1 MSQLYARGSEWRKW
15 DLHLH
20 SFYTNMNNNY
30 RSTTAGETPKT
41 EDDFIKKIK
50 ESDLKVVGLTNYFNF
65 KEEDYQLKDKLEQ
78 EGITVFL
85 NLETRLA
92 YQNKEDDCCDFH
104 IIFDNTLKKEQ
115 INLFLNNLDVNV
127 DGHNKKA
134 SLIVSP
140 DDYLKGTV
148 ELDDVKKTIENES
161 LGVKNR
167 CLIGFLSRG
176 KGNGRTSSAYEKIY
190 NNTHFLI
197 HSSDNHRNIVADQK
211 FWSGY
216 GRPLFQSSDAHSFSQ
231 IGEKFSWVK
240 ADPTFKG
247 FLQTLN
253 ELERICIDE
262 VPKLLKKIATSPQ
275 NFITKLYIDK
285 KVDSS
290 IDEIWYDKTDISVN
304 PGLVAI
310 IGNKGSGK
318 SAIADITSLCANTH
332 NKNFSFLTQT
342 KFRMPKPF
350 DRSKSYE
357 ACVTWVDGSLSG
369 KISLDSNSDE
379 NQPERVRYIPQNFL
393 ENLCTT
399 ENDREFEKEL
409 RSIIFQYLPDE
420 LKYGK
425 TNLDEVID
433 YLSQEIE
440 MSEKDISEKIS
451 ECNKRIVDLEEKKN
465 PNYVKSLEN
474 ALELKRKALD
484 NLLSVK
490 PEEVKKPVHENNE
503 EETKKQ
509 KEIVVLVEELGKIEE
524 RINESQSQLTNESVK
539 MQNLQKAREQII
551 RISQNIESAIIEI
564 TPLLRSAELK
574 IEDIVSFSIK
584 KEIIDSAI
592 EKISTRISELK
603 EKIKTEGPNSLYQQR
618 EKIKNEITEKQKQL
632 GEADRLYQNY
642 LNNKKEW
649 EEKVSQI
656 QGSAIIPDTIVY
668 YESQIKYVKEV
679 LELDLQATNDNR
691 SRLVRALLEKK
702 KEILDNYA
710 SLFAPISEF
719 INQNKEKLKDFPIEI
734 QSTFIFDEISEKFFD
749 FVSQGAAGTFNGKE
763 AGFAKIKDLCD
774 NVDLNND
781 DEICNFAKKLD
792 ECLKIDNRDGKSISR
807 EVVNQLKKGH
817 SVLELYDYIY
827 GLSYIKPLF
836 QLQMSGK
843 KLSSLSP
850 GERGAILLLFYLFI
864 DTDDKPL
871 IIDQPE
877 ENLDNESV
885 YKYLV
890 SFIKVAKEK
899 RQIIMVTHNP
909 NLAVVCDADQIIKM
923 DIDKGNK
930 NTVSFVSGAIEDP
943 EINQCIV
950 DVLEGTYPAFD
961 NRNRKYFSKQ
971 L

>member
-1 MSQLYARGSEWRKW
+1 MPNKYARGSEWRKW

-30 RSTTAGETPKT
+30 RSVGGGESPKT
-41 EDDFIKKIK
+41 EADFIAKIK
-50 ESDLKVVGLTNYFNF
+50 DAELQVIGLTNYFNF
-65 KEEDYQLKDKLEQ
+65 KEEDYVLKEKLER

-85 NLETRLA
+85 NLEIRLT
-92 YQNKEDDCCDFH
+92 YQNKDDDCCDFH
-104 IIFDNTLKKEQ
+104 VVFDNNLKKEQ
-115 INLFLNNLDVNV
+115 IKLFLNNLNVNV
-127 DGHNKKA
+127 EGHDKKA
-134 SLIVSP
+134 SVLESS
-140 DDYLKGTV
+140 DDYLKSTI
-148 ELDDVKKTIENES
+148 ELDEIINKLEDES
-161 LGVKNR
+161 LGIKGRYLV
-167 CLIGFLSRG
+167 GFLSRG

-190 NNTHFLI
+190 EKTNFLI
-197 HSSDNHRNIVADQK
+197 HSSENPRNLIDDQNY
-211 FWSGY
+211 WAQHN
-216 GRPLFQSSDAHSFSQ
+216 RPVFQSSDAHSFEQ
-231 IGEKFSWVK
+231 IGRKFSWVK

-247 FLQTLN
+247 LEQTQN
-253 ELERICIDE
+253 EIERICLED
-262 VPKLLKKIATSPQ
+262 VPELKKKMSISPQ
-275 NFITKLYIDK
+275 NFIKRLCIDK
-285 KVDSS
+285 KENSI
-290 IDEIWYDKTDISVN
+290 IDEVWYNKTEIELN

-318 SAIADITSLCANTH
+318 SAIADIAGLCANTH

-357 ACVTWVDGSLSG
+357 ACITWVDDSSSG
-369 KISLDSNSDE
+369 KISLDSSSDE

-399 ENDREFEKEL
+399 ENDKEFEKEL

-425 TNLDEVID
+425 TNLDGVID

-440 MSEKDISEKIS
+440 MSEKDIFEKIS

-474 ALELKRKALD
+474 AFELKRKALE
-484 NLLSVK
+484 NILSVK
-490 PEEVKKPVHENNE
+490 PEEVEKPVHENNE
-503 EETKKQ
+503 EEANKQ
-509 KEIVVLVEELGKIEE
+509 KEIAVLAEKLGKIEE
-524 RINESQSQLTNESVK
+524 QISESQCQLTNESVK

-551 RISQNIESAIIEI
+551 RVSQNIENAITEI
-564 TPLLRSAELK
+564 IPLLQSTELK
-574 IEDIVSFSIK
+574 IEDIISFSFK
-584 KEIIDSAI
+584 KEIIDSTI
-592 EKISTRISELK
+592 EKLSTGIRELK
-603 EKIKTEGPNSLYQQR
+603 EKIKSDGPDSLLQQR
-618 EKIKNEITEKQKQL
+618 ERIKSEITEKQKQL

-642 LNNKKEW
+642 LKNKKEW
-649 EEKVSQI
+649 EEKVSEI
-656 QGSAIIPDTIVY
+656 QGSAGIPDTIVF
-668 YESQIKYVKEV
+668 YENQIKYVKEV
-679 LELDLQATNDNR
+679 LESDLQAANDSR
-691 SRLVRALLEKK
+691 SELVKSLLEKK
-702 KEILDNYA
+702 KEILGNYA
-710 SLFAPISEF
+710 LLFTPIREF
-719 INQNKEKLKDFPIEI
+719 ISQNKEKLKDFPIEI

-749 FVSQGAAGTFNGKE
+749 YISQGPAGTFSGKE
-763 AGFAKIKDLCD
+763 SGSAKLKDLCD

-781 DEICNFAKKLD
+781 DEICNFAKSLD
-792 ECLKIDNRDGKSISR
+792 ECLKIDNRDGKPR

-817 SVLELYDYIY
+817 SVLDLYDYIY

-836 QLQMSGK
+836 ELQMSGK

-864 DTDDKPL
+864 DNDDKPL

-890 SFIKVAKEK
+890 SFIKMAKKK

-923 DIDKGNK
+923 DIDKANK
-930 NTVSFVSGAIEDP
+930 NTVSFIAGAIENP

-961 NRNRKYFSKQ
+961 NRNRKYFSKES
-971 L
+971 LN

>member
-1 MSQLYARGSEWRKW
+1 MNYCQGSIWRRW
-15 DLHLH
+15 DLHVHTASSYDYKYEGDNPNEALINVLKSNNISVVAITDHFIIDKKRINELRAAAPEIIFFPGVELRTDKGDTNIHVILIFDDKTNLDHLSIDFDAFKRGEGKFIDNNDKIFWDYSKIVEFAKKH
-20 SFYTNMNNNY
+20 SAII
-30 RSTTAGETPKT
+30 SVHAGSKSNGIDKQISNLLPENIATKEDYAKT
-41 EDDFIKKIK
+41 VDIFEGGNVNKDIK
-50 ESDLKVVGLTNYFNF
+50 E
-65 KEEDYQLKDKLEQ
+65 
-78 EGITVFL
+78 
-85 NLETRLA
+85 
-92 YQNKEDDCCDFH
+92 
-104 IIFDNTLKKEQ
+104 
-115 INLFLNNLDVNV
+115 
-127 DGHNKKA
+127 
-134 SLIVSP
+134 
-140 DDYLKGTV
+140 
-148 ELDDVKKTIENES
+148 
-161 LGVKNR
+161 
-167 CLIGFLSRG
+167 
-176 KGNGRTSSAYEKIY
+176 YEKY
-190 NNTHFLI
+190 KFPKYGKKPLI
-197 HSSDNHRNIVADQK
+197 FCSDNHNPMKYEPAAPCWI
-211 FWSGY
+211 
-216 GRPLFQSSDAHSFSQ
+216 
-231 IGEKFSWVK
+231 K
-240 ADPTFKG
+240 ANPTFEGLK
-247 FLQTLN
+247 QVIN
-253 ELERICIDE
+253 EPERVFVGD
-262 VPKLLKKIATSPQ
+262 VPNLLRKIKTTPQ
-275 NFITKLYIDK
+275 NFIKRLCIDK
-285 KVDSS
+285 KEGST
-290 IDEIWYDKTDISVN
+290 IDEVWYNKTEIDLN

-357 ACVTWVDGSLSG
+357 ACITWADDSLSG
-369 KISLDSNSDE
+369 KISLDSNSDV

-399 ENDREFEKEL
+399 ENDKEFEKEL

-425 TNLDEVID
+425 TDLDKVID

-440 MSEKDISEKIS
+440 MSEKDIFEKIR

-465 PNYVKSLEN
+465 PNYIKSLEN
-474 ALELKRKALD
+474 ALELKQKALE

-490 PEEVKKPVHENNE
+490 PEEVKKPVHEGNE

-509 KEIVVLVEELGKIEE
+509 KEIVALAEKLENLEKE
-524 RINESQSQLTNESVK
+524 INESQSLLTNESVK
-539 MQNLQKAREQII
+539 LQNLQKAREQII
-551 RISQNIESAIIEI
+551 RVSQNIENAIIEI
-564 TPLLRSAELK
+564 TPLLQSVELK
-574 IEDIVSFSIK
+574 IEDIISVSFK

-603 EKIKTEGPNSLYQQR
+603 EKIKSEGPDSLLQQR
-618 EKIKNEITEKQKQL
+618 EKIKNEITEQQQQL

-642 LNNKKEW
+642 LNNQKEW
-649 EEKVSQI
+649 EEKVSEI
-656 QGSAIIPDTIVY
+656 RGSANIRDTIVF
-668 YESQIKYVKEV
+668 YESQIKYVKEA
-679 LELDLQATNDNR
+679 LESDLRTANNDR
-691 SRLVRALLEKK
+691 SELVKMLLAKK
-702 KEILDNYA
+702 KEILANYA

-719 INQNKEKLKDFPIEI
+719 ISQNKEKLKDFPIEI

-763 AGFAKIKDLCD
+763 SGFAKLKDLCD

-781 DEICNFAKKLD
+781 DEICNFAKILD
-792 ECLKIDNRDGKSISR
+792 ECLKIDNRDGKSNVR
-807 EVVNQLKKGH
+807 EIVNQLKKGH

-923 DIDKGNK
+923 DIDKANK
-930 NTVSFVSGAIEDP
+930 NTVSFVSGAIENP

-961 NRNRKYFSKQ
+961 NRNRKYFSKTTN
-971 L
+971 

>member
-1 MSQLYARGSEWRKW
+1 MSKLYNRGSEWRKW
-15 DLHLH
+15 DLHVH
-20 SFYTNMNNNY
+20 
-30 RSTTAGETPKT
+30 TADSYDAYQKEDSDEILVEKLRENEIAAVAITDHFVINKERIKKLRGIAPEIVFFPGVELRTDKGSCNIHVILIFDPEINLNDL
-41 EDDFIKKIK
+41 EDDFNYFKRNLAKNKDDNNTIFWDFEEIKKFAK
-50 ESDLKVVGLTNYFNF
+50 ERGALISIHAGGKDKGIDDRISNDTKFKQAVKDDYDEFVHIYDVG
-65 KEEDYQLKDKLEQ
+65 KRKDIEDYEKF
-78 EGITVFL
+78 VFA
-85 NLETRLA
+85 ET
-92 YQNKEDDCCDFH
+92 
-104 IIFDNTLKKEQ
+104 
-115 INLFLNNLDVNV
+115 
-127 DGHNKKA
+127 G
-134 SLIVSP
+134 
-140 DDYLKGTV
+140 
-148 ELDDVKKTIENES
+148 VKKPVVI
-161 LGVKNR
+161 
-167 CLIGFLSRG
+167 C
-176 KGNGRTSSAYEKIY
+176 
-190 NNTHFLI
+190 
-197 HSSDNHRNIVADQK
+197 SDNHEPAYYPLPHKGCNREIV
-211 FWSGY
+211 WT
-216 GRPLFQSSDAHSFSQ
+216 
-231 IGEKFSWVK
+231 WMK
-240 ADPTFKG
+240 ADPTFEGLK
-247 FLQTLN
+247 QVIN
-253 ELERICIDE
+253 EPERVFVGDL
-262 VPKLLKKIATSPQ
+262 PDLLRKIKMTPQ
-275 NFITKLYIDK
+275 NFITRLYIDK
-285 KVDSS
+285 KEDST
-290 IDEIWYDKTDISVN
+290 IDEVWYNKTEINLN

-332 NKNFSFLTQT
+332 NTEWSFLTAE
-342 KFRMPKPF
+342 KFKMKPIN
-350 DRSKSYE
+350 RSKSYE
-357 ACVTWVDGSLSG
+357 AYITWADSSSSET
-369 KISLDSNSDE
+369 ITLDNVSDV

-399 ENDREFEKEL
+399 ENDKDFEKEL

-474 ALELKRKALD
+474 ALELKKKALE
-484 NLLSVK
+484 NLLLVK
-490 PEEVKKPVHENNE
+490 PEEVNKPVHENNE
-503 EETKKQ
+503 EETNKQ
-509 KEIVVLVEELGKIEE
+509 KEIVALAEKLEKIEE
-524 RINESQSQLTNESVK
+524 QINESQCQLANESVK

-551 RISQNIESAIIEI
+551 RVSQNIENAIIEI
-564 TPLLRSAELK
+564 TPLLQSAELK
-574 IEDIVSFSIK
+574 IEDVFSFSFK
-584 KEIIDSAI
+584 KEIIDTAV
-592 EKISTRISELK
+592 EKISTGISELK
-603 EKIKTEGPNSLYQQR
+603 EKIKSDGPDSLLQQR

-642 LNNKKEW
+642 LVNLKEW
-649 EEKVSQI
+649 EEKVSEI
-656 QGSAIIPDTIVY
+656 RGSAGIPDTIVF
-668 YESQIKYVKEV
+668 YESQIKYVRET
-679 LELDLQATNDNR
+679 LESDLQSANDDR
-691 SRLVRALLEKK
+691 SGLVKTLLEKK
-702 KEILDNYA
+702 KEILGNYA
-710 SLFAPISEF
+710 ILFAPITEF
-719 INQNKEKLKDFPIEI
+719 ISQNKEKLKNFPIEI

-763 AGFAKIKDLCD
+763 SGFAKLKDLCD
-774 NVDLNND
+774 NVDLNKD
-781 DEICNFAKKLD
+781 EEICNFAKTLN

-871 IIDQPE
+871 IVDQPE

-923 DIDKGNK
+923 DIDKANK
-930 NTVSFVSGAIEDP
+930 NTVSFVSGAIENP
-943 EINQCIV
+943 KINQCIV

-961 NRNRKYFSKQ
+961 NRNRKYLKRK
-971 L
+971 